1 MTMNTLLRR
10 VPPALLVVTLAGC
23 ANPLTSD
30 ETDYGRRVSLSTLR
44 NVEPLDLSTHAL
56 PPREQP
62 EPYHPSF
69 EGLEKIELSLPEAR
83 ALAFENN
90 LDLAASLVA
99 PEIAN
104 TSVTEEEAA
113 FESVFGLSA
122 RWNET
127 DDATSSQL
135 TSAQSRFQTL
145 APSVTVPL
153 RTGGTAT
160 ISLPMTR
167 NKNDNPFTTLNPAY
181 TSDLQFSLSHALLRG
196 AGRRAATYAVR
207 VASYNE
213 QISESETKL
222 QVIAQLSAVDRAFW
236 RLYQARAELD
246 VQQQQLELAQ
256 AQLERAQRQ
265 EKAGRVPEV
274 EVVRAQAGVAS
285 RLEGII
291 TAENTVRQQQRELKR
306 VLNAPDLR
314 LDTDTL
320 VIPSS
325 PPDPVEYD
333 LDADAL
339 ADAAVDNRM
348 ELLEDELRLAIDA
361 STIEFNENQALP
373 QVNLDALY
381 RLNGLGGSL
390 DKSFD
395 TMSRN
400 RFTDWQLGLSA
411 SVPIGNEAAES
422 RLRRSVLTRLQRLRT
437 RDARRLTIRQQVYDA
452 VDALRAGWQRIMAAQ
467 QSVVLNTRTFEAEQ
481 RQFDVGRST
490 SNDVLDAATRL
501 ADAQLAEIRA
511 IVDYQIAQTDLA
523 AATGTLL
530 GKSRV
535 RWEPEDPRDGD
546 ESAFAP
552 LDAIEPADQPASAG
566 G

>member
-1 MTMNTLLRR
+1 MTMKHLLRR
-10 VPPALLVVTLAGC
+10 GSAALLLAPLAGC
-23 ANPLTSD
+23 LHPLTSD
-30 ETDYGRRVSLSTLR
+30 DSDFGRRVSLSTLR
-44 NVEPLDLSTHAL
+44 DVEPLDLSEHAL
-56 PPREQP
+56 PPRDEP
-62 EPYHPSF
+62 EAYRPSF
-69 EGLEKIELSLPEAR
+69 EGLEKVELSLPEAR

-90 LDLAASLVA
+90 LDLAAALVA

-104 TSVTEEEAA
+104 ASVTEAEAA

-135 TSAQSRFQTL
+135 TSAQSRFQTIT
-145 APSVTVPL
+145 PSVTVPL
-153 RTGGTAT
+153 RSGGSAT
-160 ISLPMTR
+160 VSLPMAR

-181 TSDLQFSLSHALLRG
+181 SSDLQFSLSHALLRG
-196 AGRRAATYAVR
+196 AGRRANTHAIR
-207 VASYNE
+207 VASYNQ
-213 QISESETKL
+213 QISESQTKL

-236 RLYQARAELD
+236 WLYQSRAELD

-256 AQLERAQRQ
+256 AQLERAERQ
-265 EKAGRVPEV
+265 ERAGRVPEV

-291 TAENTVRQQQRELKR
+291 NAENAVRQRQRELKR
-306 VLNAPDLR
+306 VLNAPGLG
-314 LDTDTL
+314 LDTETL

-339 ADAAVDNRM
+339 ADAGVENRM

-395 TMSRN
+395 KMSQN
-400 RFTDWQLGLSA
+400 HFTDWQLGLSA

-422 RLRRSVLTRLQRLRT
+422 RVRQSVLTRLQRLRT
-437 RDARRLTIRQQVYDA
+437 RDARRLTIRQQVFDA

-490 SNDVLDAATRL
+490 STDVLDAAARL
-501 ADAQLAEIRA
+501 AESQLAEIRA
-511 IVDYQIAQTDLA
+511 LVDYQIAQTDLA

-530 GKSRV
+530 GQSRV
-535 RWEPEDPRDGD
+535 RWEPEDPRDGIETQIEALPADQD
-546 ESAFAP
+546 ESA
-552 LDAIEPADQPASAG
+552 G